1 MGREVVFIKRFILRK
16 LINLG
21 KVGGSHTAVFNLN
34 KGLPNH
40 IRSNRKGQKAIKQAI
55 KELITNSFLFSKQST
70 NQQHVSINPRK
81 IKEIKEFLG
90 L

>member
-1 MGREVVFIKRFILRK
+1 MSEDVVFIKCFILRK
-16 LINLG
+16 LITLG
-21 KVGGSHTAVFNLN
+21 KIGGAHTAVFNLS

-55 KELITNSFLFSKQST
+55 KELINGGFLLSKHST
-70 NQQHVSINPRK
+70 GEEHVSINPRK
-81 IKEIKEFLG
+81 INEIKQFLE

>member
-1 MGREVVFIKRFILRK
+1 MTNEVVFIKRFILRK

-21 KVGGSHTAVFNLN
+21 KVGGSHTAVFNLS

-55 KELITNSFLFSKQST
+55 KELINIGFLLSKQST

-81 IKEIKEFLG
+81 IKQIKEFLG
-90 L
+90 V